1 MSIFSTMLSVY
12 IDAVYQWYFKHM
24 NQSKEFMEKRKGIHL
39 SLNLGTF
46 KSTLHVC
53 VEIVNKK
60 RSRKANWLEIKIKN
74 LDLLSSLN
82 TCLIKKTWLN
92 PIKDKR

>member
-1 MSIFSTMLSVY
+1 MNILSTVFSVY
-12 IDAVYQWYFKHM
+12 IDAVCQWYFKHM
-24 NQSKEFMEKRKGIHL
+24 NQSKDFIEKRKGLHL
-39 SLNLGTF
+39 SLNLETF
-46 KSTLHVC
+46 KSSLHVS